1 MPYTSTE
8 VYRQMR
14 LMREFEQACVW
25 GVSEKHIHGEVHV
38 AVGQEAIGAA
48 LSGVLQDSDA
58 LVSTHRNHLH
68 AIAKGVQLYPMLA
81 EIFERSTGLCG
92 GFGGHMH
99 LFDPARKFSTTG
111 IVGGSLPV
119 ALGHAY
125 AARLRG
131 DNAVAV
137 AVVGDGSVNTGG
149 FSESMNM
156 AGVMRLPLV
165 VVVENNEWAI
175 SVPFS
180 ASSATATIAER
191 APAFGA
197 RGVRVDGLDYD
208 AVREAFVEAVR
219 AARAGEGPVIVEAT
233 CYRFRGHYEGDL
245 DLYRDQSEREQRR
258 EHRDPLVIA
267 RDELVAAGHATT
279 DELEQIDADVRAEI
293 DALVQRV
300 LADPFPDPASARK
313 HVFTSGLDLQAGV

>member
-14 LMREFEQACVW
+14 VMREFEEACIR
-25 GVSEKHIHGEVHV
+25 GVAEKHIHGEVHV

-48 LSGVLQDSDA
+48 LAGVLRDTDA

-68 AIAKGVQLYPMLA
+68 AIAKGVPLYPMLA
-81 EIFERSTGLCG
+81 EIFERETGLCG

-99 LFDPARKFSTTG
+99 LFDPARRFSTTG

-131 DNAVAV
+131 DDAVAV

-149 FSESMNM
+149 FSESMNL
-156 AGVMRLPLV
+156 AGVLRLPLV

-191 APAFGA
+191 AASFGA
-197 RGVRVDGLDYD
+197 RGVRVDGLDRD
-208 AVREAFVEAVR
+208 QVHEAFVEAV
-219 AARAGEGPVIVEAT
+219 ASARAGGGPTILEAT

-245 DLYRDQSEREQRR
+245 DLYRDQQEKEDRREQR
-258 EHRDPLVIA
+258 DPLALA
-267 RDELVAAGHATT
+267 RVELLVGGHA
-279 DELEQIDADVRAEI
+279 DAAELDRIDHEARAEI
-293 DALVQRV
+293 DGIVQRV
-300 LADPFPDPASARK
+300 LADPFPDPATARQ
-313 HVFTSGLDLQAGV
+313 HVFESGLDLQAGV

>member
-1 MPYTSTE
+1 MPYTSLE

-14 LMREFEQACVW
+14 LMRAFEEACIA
-25 GVSEKHIHGEVHV
+25 GVAAKHIHGEVHV

-48 LSGVLQDSDA
+48 LSGVLRDTDA

-68 AIAKGVQLYPMLA
+68 AIAKGVPLYPMLA
-81 EIFERSTGLCG
+81 EIFERETGLCG

-99 LFDPARKFSTTG
+99 LFDPDRRFSTTG

-125 AARLRG
+125 AAKLRG
-131 DNAVAV
+131 DDAVAV

-156 AGVMRLPLV
+156 AGVLRLPLV

-191 APAFGA
+191 APSFGA
-197 RGVRVDGLDYD
+197 TGVRVDGLDHD
-208 AVREAFVEAVR
+208 QVREAFVAAVD
-219 AARAGEGPVIVEAT
+219 AARAGHGPAIVEAT
-233 CYRFRGHYEGDL
+233 CFRFRGHYEGDL
-245 DLYRDQSEREQRR
+245 DLYRDQREKEERR
-258 EHRDPLVIA
+258 EHRDPLILA
-267 RDELVAAGHATT
+267 RRDLLAGGHAQADEL
-279 DELEQIDADVRAEI
+279 DEI
-293 DALVQRV
+293 DRGVQAHIDELVQRV
-300 LADPFPDPASARK
+300 LADPFPDPATARR
-313 HVFTSGLDLQAGV
+313 HVFQSGLDLQAGV